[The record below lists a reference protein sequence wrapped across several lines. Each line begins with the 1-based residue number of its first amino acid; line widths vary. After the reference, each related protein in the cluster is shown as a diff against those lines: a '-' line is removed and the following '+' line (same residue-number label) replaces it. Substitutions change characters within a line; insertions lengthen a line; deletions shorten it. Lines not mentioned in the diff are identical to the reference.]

1 MFEAYTYE
9 KLLDEV
15 LANAEEIDIRQ
26 GSIFYDSV
34 SGILLK
40 IAKLYTDLDLMFN
53 LVFIDTATG
62 EFLDKKAF
70 EYGIER
76 LPATGCRYYVDFQ
89 GIIPDVGERFFVD
102 GLYFT
107 LRKTDKDI
115 YYLQ

>member
-9 KLLDEV
+9 RLLEDV
-15 LANAEEIDIRQ
+15 LDNAPEEIDIRQ

-34 SGILLK
+34 SGVLLK

-53 LVFIDTATG
+53 LVFIDTAAG

-76 LPATGCRYYVDFQ
+76 LPAAGCRYYVK
-89 GIIPDVGERFFVD
+89 P
-102 GLYFT
+102 
-107 LRKTDKDI
+107 
-115 YYLQ
+115 